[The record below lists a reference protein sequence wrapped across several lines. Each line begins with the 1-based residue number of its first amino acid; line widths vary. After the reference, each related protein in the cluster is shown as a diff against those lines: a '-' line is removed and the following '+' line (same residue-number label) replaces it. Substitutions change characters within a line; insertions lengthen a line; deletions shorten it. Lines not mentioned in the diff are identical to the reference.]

1 MTTDPAGLA
10 DPAGAAGPAQ
20 IPERAAAHRVSYTV
34 YYEDTDSLGVVY
46 YANYFK
52 FLERGRSEF
61 LKARGLGVADLNR
74 AGHLIVVHS
83 AKATFR
89 IGAELGD
96 VLDVV
101 STFSVPSPF
110 RGRFE
115 QRIERDGALV
125 VDAVVDVACL
135 DADRR
140 LTMLPP
146 LVRDLVE

>member
-1 MTTDPAGLA
+1 M
-10 DPAGAAGPAQ
+10 
-20 IPERAAAHRVSYTV
+20 PERAAPHRVSYTV

-61 LKARGLGVADLNR
+61 LRSRGLAVADLNR
-74 AGHLIVVHS
+74 AGYLIVVHS

-101 STFSVPSPF
+101 STFSVASAF
-110 RGRFE
+110 KGRFQ

-146 LVRDLVE
+146 LVRELAG

>member
-1 MTTDPAGLA
+1 VTAE
-10 DPAGAAGPAQ
+10 PAGAADPANPAAHATT
-20 IPERAAAHRVSYTV
+20 PEHSAAHRVSYTV

-61 LKARGLGVADLNR
+61 LKSHGLAVADLNR
-74 AGHLIVVHS
+74 AGYLIVVHS

-96 VLDVV
+96 VLDK
-101 STFSVPSPF
+101 
-110 RGRFE
+110 GRFQ

-146 LVRDLVE
+146 LVRGLAG